1 MKTQMLLM
9 LLEYLIKRLDG
20 DQLKEWA
27 DVGLDLLEDKIEASD
42 PVWDDKLILPVIQ
55 ELRDGFGI
63 ADDDE

>member
-63 ADDDE
+63 VDDDE